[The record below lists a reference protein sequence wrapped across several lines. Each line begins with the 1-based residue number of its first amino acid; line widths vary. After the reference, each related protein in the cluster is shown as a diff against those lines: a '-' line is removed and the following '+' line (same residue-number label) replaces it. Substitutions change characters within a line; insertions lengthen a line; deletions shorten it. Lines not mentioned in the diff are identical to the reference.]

1 MFRIYYHLYLGA
13 SWRDV
18 WALHRPVLE
27 QFAASELLGKIVVC
41 VCGGTVDDLGIATA
55 DNLEIRCLSNR
66 IDNINEF
73 HTLEQMHLDARDPAQ
88 AFDYCAYLHSK
99 GSSSQRLDRA
109 AAEWSSFLSTALIRS
124 LPGFG
129 RVVAMG
135 FNCLGS
141 NLALGVFEDFGRPRL
156 HYSGNFWCATRELV
170 TSAPEIR
177 LGGRDASVRHNAE
190 WWLDRASSFT
200 PFNVFSTGIDH
211 YTAPPGAIDWI
222 RLESRLGEFSS
233 SPGSASH
240 AMETINFLRGMI
252 QRATGNQ
259 FLRHSL
265 SDALIRVL
273 PHHRW
278 RRLLNLHDVMMRVI
292 GSRKSI
298 YFYCPESP

>member
-1 MFRIYYHLYLGA
+1 MFRLYYHLYLGA
-13 SWRDV
+13 SWREV
-18 WALHRPVLE
+18 WALHRPALE
-27 QFAASELLGKIVVC
+27 QFATSELLSKIVVC
-41 VCGGTVDDLGIATA
+41 VCGLPVDDLGINTA
-55 DNLEIRCLSNR
+55 DNLEIRWLSSTT
-66 IDNINEF
+66 DNINEF

-124 LPGFG
+124 LPRFDH
-129 RVVAMG
+129 VVALG

-141 NLALGVFEDFGRPRL
+141 NLALGVFEDFGQPRL

-170 TSAPEIR
+170 ISAPEIR

-190 WWLDRASSFT
+190 WWLDRAASFV
-200 PFNVFSTGIDH
+200 PYNVFSTGVDH
-211 YTAPPGAIDWI
+211 YTARAGSIDWT
-222 RLESRLGEFSS
+222 RLESRLGGFPSTLE
-233 SPGSASH
+233 SASH
-240 AMETINFLRGMI
+240 AIETITFLREMI
-252 QRATGNQ
+252 QRATGNP

-265 SDALIRVL
+265 SDALIRLL

-278 RRLLNLHDVMMRVI
+278 RRLLNLHDVMMRII

-298 YFYCPESP
+298 YFYCPESS